1 MKFKTSIKNGITD
14 ILIFPIFVVVTTFI
28 SEKKDTQHRQ
38 KCQQRANEIGLEL
51 IGQKR
56 FTDTQNG
63 QVK

>member
-28 SEKKDTQHRQ
+28 SEKKT
-38 KCQQRANEIGLEL
+38 LEL

-63 QVK
+63 QVN